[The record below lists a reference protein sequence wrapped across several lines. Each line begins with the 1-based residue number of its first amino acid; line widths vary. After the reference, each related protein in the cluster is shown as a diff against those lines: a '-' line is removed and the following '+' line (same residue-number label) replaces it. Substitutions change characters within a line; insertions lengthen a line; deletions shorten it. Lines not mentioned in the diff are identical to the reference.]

1 MSTQIGRFEVISE
14 IAKSPRGAIYK
25 ANDPSSNQTVA
36 LKTVRLETFSEDDGK
51 AFVERVLAEAE
62 STKSLVSPNIA
73 AFYGAAESD
82 GVLCVSMEY
91 VQGNSIGTMLARKEG
106 FSIWDL
112 LDIGRQVRQSL
123 DTAHAAKVFH
133 YSLEPAKIMV
143 QWDGTVKILGF
154 GFSTMSLI
162 ESDESGKPSEILYYA
177 SPEQLRGEA
186 MDARSNLFSWG
197 AILYEMV
204 TDQRAFQGDDAAT
217 IQQQILEGNPI
228 EPIKVNPKIHPL
240 ASALIMK
247 AISKSPDD
255 RFQSCQDLLDELEKC
270 KQSNT
275 LKKAEAPK
283 AVAKPATPAKP
294 AMPPVAPKPPVVAAK
309 PPVQAAPPK
318 PAPIKPAAPVPPP
331 VVAKA
336 PAVALTPVV
345 PKPPVVAKV
354 PAPPPAPVFQSKAEP
369 VVPDPEPVMEAITP
383 AVMEYSAEKIELEP
397 VSAPPEPPKKAAAA
411 AAGAAYGSPGS
422 RSYAPASTPEVSAES
437 DDPVITNSIAAPE
450 VEEIEAPSAGAV
462 EVEEEA
468 PAPSFAVDPMMA
480 GEVQAKKQ
488 ASFSD
493 LEELPPLKEV
503 YEAPP
508 PPPSV
513 QESVEVFQP
522 QLTSK
527 YSKPEKPKVQP
538 KEAAQKAIKEIKT
551 VPPQLMIYSIAG
563 AVVFILLVIAG
574 IAYRIHSQNDDD
586 GSSSVPVA
594 AVPAQSAP
602 APSQPAA
609 QPAAPVQATPDVTPE
624 PAEPQPDVK
633 VAPVVKARAKKK
645 QAAAPAPVA
654 IVPGQLAIDSTPQ
667 GAQVQVDGRGDPTW
681 VTPYN
686 VLGLTP
692 GQHTVS
698 ISKAGYT
705 SESRSVDVT
714 SGSKSTL
721 VIHLAQMAATMAIA
735 SDPIGASVFID
746 GKDSGRVTPTQITV
760 EKGTHSVAVKKQGYL
775 DESTTAD
782 LQPGQNF
789 RFSPALKRLGNADD
803 IKTVGKFKKLFNG
816 SDNAAMGT
824 VSVKTQPKGAQIAVN
839 QRMLDKGSPAEFMLG
854 PGNYVVDITMTGY
867 KPIHRVINV
876 DKGSKVAIDETL
888 EHE

>member
-1 MSTQIGRFEVISE
+1 
-14 IAKSPRGAIYK
+14 
-25 ANDPSSNQTVA
+25 
-36 LKTVRLETFSEDDGK
+36 
-51 AFVERVLAEAE
+51 
-62 STKSLVSPNIA
+62 
-73 AFYGAAESD
+73 
-82 GVLCVSMEY
+82 
-91 VQGNSIGTMLARKEG
+91 
-106 FSIWDL
+106 
-112 LDIGRQVRQSL
+112 
-123 DTAHAAKVFH
+123 
-133 YSLEPAKIMV
+133 
-143 QWDGTVKILGF
+143 
-154 GFSTMSLI
+154 
-162 ESDESGKPSEILYYA
+162 
-177 SPEQLRGEA
+177 
-186 MDARSNLFSWG
+186 
-197 AILYEMV
+197 
-204 TDQRAFQGDDAAT
+204 
-217 IQQQILEGNPI
+217 
-228 EPIKVNPKIHPL
+228 
-240 ASALIMK
+240 
-247 AISKSPDD
+247 
-255 RFQSCQDLLDELEKC
+255 
-270 KQSNT
+270 
-275 LKKAEAPK
+275 
-283 AVAKPATPAKP
+283 
-294 AMPPVAPKPPVVAAK
+294 
-309 PPVQAAPPK
+309 
-318 PAPIKPAAPVPPP
+318 
-331 VVAKA
+331 
-336 PAVALTPVV
+336 
-345 PKPPVVAKV
+345 
-354 PAPPPAPVFQSKAEP
+354 
-369 VVPDPEPVMEAITP
+369 
-383 AVMEYSAEKIELEP
+383 
-397 VSAPPEPPKKAAAA
+397 
-411 AAGAAYGSPGS
+411 
-422 RSYAPASTPEVSAES
+422 
-437 DDPVITNSIAAPE
+437 
-450 VEEIEAPSAGAV
+450 
-462 EVEEEA
+462 
-468 PAPSFAVDPMMA
+468 MMA
-480 GEVQAKKQ
+480 GEAEAKKQ

-522 QLTSK
+522 KLTSK

-609 QPAAPVQATPDVTPE
+609 QPAAPVQVTPDVTPE

-645 QAAAPAPVA
+645 QVAAPAPVA

-705 SESRSVDVT
+705 SESRSVDVA

-721 VIHLAQMAATMAIA
+721 VIHLAQMAATMAIS
-735 SDPIGASVFID
+735 SDPIGASVFVD

-760 EKGTHSVAVKKQGYL
+760 EKGTHRVAVKKQGYL

-876 DKGSKVAIDETL
+876 DKGTKVAIDETL